1 MTPTTGHEQPT
12 ERASQD
18 LDVTPTR
25 AESRTRSYERVRDA
39 LSPQRIGAIY
49 IWIAVAVI
57 FAIWVPDLFLR
68 MSTVY
73 SIVNQY
79 SVTALI
85 SLSLVCAL
93 ASGTFDLSIGS
104 VVSLS
109 GTLSAWLLAHTGL
122 PIGLV
127 IAAAVLAG
135 LLVGLVNG
143 LVIVVWGI
151 DSFIGTLATGSI
163 VVALALGLSSGGQL
177 QTEGVDRL
185 SFLAGSVVG
194 DVGLP
199 IVYVL
204 VVMIV
209 IGFFLEQTPT
219 GRRVYAVGAN
229 REAAR
234 LAGVDVRW
242 IPAITLLIS
251 GALSAFAGVVLTA
264 RIGAADPAAGASY
277 LIPAFAAAF
286 LGATQFRNGRFNTW
300 GTVVAVMLLGT
311 ASVGLLLTSAPNWTP
326 DVFSG
331 VILIAAVGISIRQR
345 RLGRG

>member
-1 MTPTTGHEQPT
+1 MTPTTALQPAP
-12 ERASQD
+12 ERVPGEPGMTSPHGD
-18 LDVTPTR
+18 DER
-25 AESRTRSYERVRDA
+25 RSYARLRDL
-39 LSPQRIGAIY
+39 LSPHRIGAIY
-49 IWIAVAVI
+49 IWIVVGVI
-57 FAIWVPDLFLR
+57 FAVWVPDLFLR

-73 SIVNQY
+73 SVVNQY

-109 GTLSAWLLAHTGL
+109 GTLSAWLLSHTGL
-122 PIGLV
+122 PVGLI
-127 IAAAVLAG
+127 IAATVCAG
-135 LLVGLVNG
+135 IAVGLVNA
-143 LVIVVWGI
+143 LVIVVWSI

-185 SFLAGSVVG
+185 SFLASSVVG
-194 DVGLP
+194 KFGFP

-204 VVMIV
+204 VVMLV
-209 IGFFLEQTPT
+209 VGFLLEQTPT

-229 REAAR
+229 RDAAR
-234 LAGVDVRW
+234 LAGVNVRR
-242 IPAITLLIS
+242 IPAVTLVIS
-251 GALSAFAGVVLTA
+251 GALSAFAGIVLSA
-264 RIGAADPAAGASY
+264 RIGASDPAAGSSY

-326 DVFSG
+326 DIFSG
-331 VILIAAVGISIRQR
+331 VILVAAVGISIRQR
-345 RLGRG
+345 RLGRA